1 MDIISIMSIFRVGRG
16 RSKGDSSIFLCTK
29 TRPEEKP
36 PGKNIRR
43 ADMKQNSSTE
53 KRKNRG
59 FTLVELIVVIAIL
72 AILSAVG
79 AVAYT
84 GYIEYTKKGLDK
96 QTVGEIMHALELADY
111 ADSSLFGENGGA
123 MVVISTKN
131 TDAAG
136 LNDENTAA
144 LKNALEDALGEGGLA
159 STKLSYGKWS
169 GTANMN
175 VFAGLGN
182 SGSQVET
189 YINNLKDPTK
199 GVSAAFA
206 EDFEQYWGAFE
217 NLVKAI
223 NESGSVEGIEGSNKF
238 FEEQKDKI
246 IETLVERY
254 SDSTIK
260 GNTINNWGNFSVD
273 NSELMNADLRLAQN
287 YSFISYLK
295 RQNLTPEAREVVEN
309 YLVEHPYNLGINLLE
324 LDDDWC
330 PATLKTELSGYVTS
344 YKNTQAEADAIAYL
358 GLMEAAGQVRENLIA
373 EKGAGGYTDND
384 FLSAL
389 NPYVGMVSN
398 VLTGKTDLN
407 AIKTLATNRDGSV
420 VIISATKRNGVLSFS
435 VSPEEADPRDGSTE
449 SVKTYTTK
457 VEIPDEEF
465 KAGYTAALNLSS
477 SDGKNKKGT
486 VSYTASGNTSLVSSE
501 SDKVNV
507 TVNGSQI
514 TVDALAAGDTV
525 ITLKTETRSGSLE
538 WTINVHID

>member
-1 MDIISIMSIFRVGRG
+1 
-16 RSKGDSSIFLCTK
+16 
-29 TRPEEKP
+29 
-36 PGKNIRR
+36 
-43 ADMKQNSSTE
+43 MKQNSSTE
-53 KRKNRG
+53 KSKSRG

-84 GYIEYTKKGLDK
+84 GYIEHTKKGLDK

-159 STKLSYGKWS
+159 STKLSYDKWS

-182 SGSQVET
+182 EGSQVDT
-189 YINNLKDPTK
+189 YIKNLKDSEN

-223 NESGSVEGIEGSNKF
+223 NEPGSVEGIEGSNKF

-246 IETLVERY
+246 IETLVDRY

-273 NSELMNADLRLAQN
+273 GSELMNADLRLAQN

-309 YLVEHPYNLGINLLE
+309 YLVEHPYNLGINLLK
-324 LDDDWC
+324 LDEDWC

-344 YKNTQAEADAIAYL
+344 YKNTQAEADARAYL

-407 AIKTLATNRDGSV
+407 AIKALAGDANGSV

-435 VSPEEADPRDGSTE
+435 VSPEDADPRDGNGNGVPPEEVKYTE
-449 SVKTYTTK
+449 NNTQIDWNETGDSNNLTSKQTVVLKPGGSVNVRGTNLGADY
-457 VEIPDEEF
+457 ELD
-465 KAGYTAALNLSS
+465 TAASTSGLTGSISGNEITI
-477 SDGKNKKGT
+477 N
-486 VSYTASGNTSLVSSE
+486 ASGDATSGVIVFTKNTFFGKS
-501 SDKVNV
+501 
-507 TVNGSQI
+507 TI
-514 TVDALAAGDTV
+514 TIYVDV
-525 ITLKTETRSGSLE
+525 K
-538 WTINVHID
+538 